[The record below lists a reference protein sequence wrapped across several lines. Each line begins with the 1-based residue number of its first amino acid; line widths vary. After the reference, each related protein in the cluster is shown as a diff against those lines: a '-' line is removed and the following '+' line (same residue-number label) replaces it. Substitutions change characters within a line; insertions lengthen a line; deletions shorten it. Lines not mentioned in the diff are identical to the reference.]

1 MAVLAPTPDS
11 GVTHRTVPA
20 TPSLALQVDGASR
33 RLGDRLVLDRVDLGV
48 PRGSIVGV
56 AGPNG
61 AGKTSLIHAIAGR
74 LRLDAGTVRIDGLA
88 SPDARRQSRLG
99 IVPQEIALYPQ
110 LTVRENLGILGR
122 LSGLPSRGLGDRV
135 TEGLA
140 WAGLADRASSRVAT
154 LSGGMRRRVNLVAGT
169 LHNPALV
176 LLDEPTVG
184 VDSEARGR
192 LHALLDG
199 LRRQG
204 AGLLLASHDLEEVSA
219 LCDDVIVMSRGRIVA
234 RGSVAALVASAF
246 GSGRELVVALDG
258 GVSDAARA
266 TLEADG
272 FVQVGELEWARAA
285 GASLAALGEVEE
297 RFARGGLRLI
307 EVRLREP
314 SLRGAIAAILRDA
327 EGAVE

>member
-1 MAVLAPTPDS
+1 MAILAPTLDS
-11 GVTHRTVPA
+11 GVTHRRPA

-33 RLGDRLVLDRVDLGV
+33 RLGGRLVLDRVDLDV
-48 PRGSIVGV
+48 PRGSILGV

-61 AGKTSLIHAIAGR
+61 AGKTSLIRAIAGR
-74 LRLDAGTVRIDGLA
+74 LRLDAGTVQIDGLA
-88 SPDARRQSRLG
+88 PAEARRRSRLG

-135 TEGLA
+135 TQGLA
-140 WAGLADRASSRVAT
+140 WAGLGDRASSRVAT

-169 LHNPALV
+169 LHDPALV

-199 LRRQG
+199 LRREG
-204 AGLLLASHDLEEVSA
+204 AGLLLASHDLEEVSE
-219 LCDDVIVMSRGRIVA
+219 LSDDVVVMSRGRIVA
-234 RGSVAALVASAF
+234 RGSVEALIARTF
-246 GSGRELVVALDG
+246 GSGRELVVTITG
-258 GVSDAARA
+258 GASAAARA
-266 TLEADG
+266 ALEADG
-272 FVQVGELEWARAA
+272 FVQVGELEWARPA

-297 RFARGGLRLI
+297 RFATAGLHVV
-307 EVRLREP
+307 EARLREP
-314 SLRGAIAAILRDA
+314 SLRGAIAALLRDA
-327 EGAVE
+327 DGAAA